1 MKNRSRMEYSIINS
15 GISAIVY
22 VLNVVVKFVSR
33 SFFIAFLG
41 ASYLGLN
48 GLFTNVLSML
58 SLAELG
64 IGTSI
69 VYSLYAPLAN
79 KNKQKIVSLMHL
91 YKKIYSYIG
100 LAVAILGIL
109 LIPFLPHIIGDASEI
124 PNILFIYLLFLANS
138 VSSYFFTYNRSLLI
152 ADQKV
157 YLTVINDFAFTVISI
172 IAQIVSLYMFNNF
185 ILYLIIQIVGTLL
198 GNISLT
204 LVVKKYY
211 PFLKST
217 NIVTL
222 DEETKVILK
231 KNTIGNLSSK
241 VGSVVVS
248 GTDNIFISSFVGI
261 STVGLYSNYLLIIN
275 SVRGL
280 CGQITNSITSSIGNA
295 VIDANDELNK
305 RIFKRHNFVNFTLIY
320 FSSSVLITTM
330 NLFIVFWVGESYL
343 LSQETIFLIIC
354 NFILLMSR
362 NSSLVF
368 IEAFGLAWQQR
379 WKSILEALINIILSF
394 SFLYFFK
401 LGINGV
407 LLATT
412 ISSLTTVCWI
422 EPYVVYKF
430 GLHDKVSSYLKLI
443 SKQLFVLLCNLIIV
457 RVLLSDR
464 FSPNLMGLFSSTML
478 TIFISLIIYSIFYI
492 RSSEMKFF
500 LELVLKVIRKRK

>member
-22 VLNVVVKFVSR
+22 VLNVVIKFVSR

-69 VYSLYAPLAN
+69 VYSLYSPLAN
-79 KNKQKIVSLMHL
+79 KDEQKIISLMHL

-100 LAVAILGIL
+100 LAVAVLGIL
-109 LIPFLPHIIGDASEI
+109 IIPFLPHIIGDANNI

-157 YLTVINDFAFTVISI
+157 YLTVINDFMFSVLTI
-172 IAQIVSLYMFNNF
+172 IAQIISLYIYNNF
-185 ILYLIIQIVGTLL
+185 ILYLSIQIIGTLL

-211 PFLKST
+211 SFLKST
-217 NIVTL
+217 EIGKL
-222 DEETKVILK
+222 DEETKIILK

-241 VGSVVVS
+241 VGAVVVS

-295 VIDANDELNK
+295 AIDANDKFNK
-305 RIFKRHNFVNFTLIY
+305 RIFERHNFVNFTLIY
-320 FSSSVLITTM
+320 FSSSVLLTTM

-343 LSQETIFLIIC
+343 LSQSTLFLIIS
-354 NFILLMSR
+354 NFVLLMSR
-362 NSSLVF
+362 NSCLVF

-379 WKSILEALINIILSF
+379 WKSILEATLNIILSF

-412 ISSLTTVCWI
+412 ISSLATVCWI
-422 EPYVVYKF
+422 EPYVVYKY
-430 GLHDKVSSYLKLI
+430 GLHYKVSSYLKI
-443 SKQLFVLLCNLIIV
+443 VSKQLLTLLINLCIVSLLFVNK
-457 RVLLSDR
+457 
-464 FSPNLMGLFSSTML
+464 FSPNLMGLFFSTFFTVVFSM
-478 TIFISLIIYSIFYI
+478 IIYSVFYA
-492 RSSEMKFF
+492 RSLEMKFF
-500 LELVLKVIRKRK
+500 IEMMFKIIRKRK